1 MCAHIEGN
9 PQIILLTNINWAPSK
24 NKSGILNAMVQK
36 LDLYE
41 LRKEDMEEN
50 NFTKNS
56 LMCVEWYKVEVDKDI
71 RKINVMGFQRWKEEV
86 LAMNVRLTR

>member
-1 MCAHIEGN
+1 
-9 PQIILLTNINWAPSK
+9 
-24 NKSGILNAMVQK
+24 MVQK

-86 LAMNVRLTR
+86 LAVNVRLTR

>member
-86 LAMNVRLTR
+86 LAVNVRLTR